1 MKVAPMDIG
10 FIGLGHMGYGMAR
23 NLLKAGHRLT
33 VYNRTRARAEAVA
46 ADGAQLAESVA
57 DACRGEIVITM
68 LADDEA
74 VEAVTFGKDGILS
87 TLARNAIHLSC
98 STISVALSD
107 RLTEAHKEAGQHYAA
122 APVLGRPEAAAA
134 GKLFIVAAG
143 AQQVVH
149 RCQPVFSVIGQRFFE
164 VGKRPSLAI
173 LVKLSGNFLI
183 AAMIES
189 LGEAIA
195 LVRKGGLQSNQ
206 YVDIITSTLFNAPAY
221 KTYGAIIAEE
231 RYEPAGFP
239 VAMGLKDIRLALAA
253 GETAAVP
260 MPVASLVR
268 DHFLEAEA
276 QGGSNSDWASL
287 ARVCARNA
295 GL

>member
-1 MKVAPMDIG
+1 V
-10 FIGLGHMGYGMAR
+10 GLEPLRRSGYRVYRTRPYGLRKAR

-33 VYNRTRARAEAVA
+33 VYNRTRAKAEAVA

-57 DACRGEIVITM
+57 EACRGEIVITM

-87 TLARNAIHLSC
+87 TLASNAIHLSC

-107 RLTEAHKEAGQHYAA
+107 RLTDAHKQAGQHYAA
-122 APVLGRPEAAAA
+122 APVFGRPEVAAA

-149 RCQPVFSVIGQRFFE
+149 RCQPVFSVIGRLFE
-164 VGKRPSLAI
+164 VGKRPSLAN

-206 YVDIITSTLFNAPAY
+206 YVDIITRCRNGPCSER
-221 KTYGAIIAEE
+221 AID
-231 RYEPAGFP
+231 
-239 VAMGLKDIRLALAA
+239 VAVLR
-253 GETAAVP
+253 
-260 MPVASLVR
+260 
-268 DHFLEAEA
+268 
-276 QGGSNSDWASL
+276 
-287 ARVCARNA
+287 
-295 GL
+295 

>member
-1 MKVAPMDIG
+1 MDIG
-10 FIGLGHMGYGMAR
+10 FIGLGHMSHGMAR

-33 VYNRTRARAEAVA
+33 VYNRTREKAKAVA

-149 RCQPVFSVIGQRFFE
+149 RCQPVFSVIGQRLFE
-164 VGKRPSLAI
+164 VGKRPSLAN
-173 LVKLSGNFLI
+173 LVKLSANFLI

-221 KTYGAIIAEE
+221 RTYGAIIAEE

-239 VAMGLKDIRLALAA
+239 VAMGLKDIRLALAV

-260 MPVASLVR
+260 MPVASIVR